1 MEESARRPPRA
12 GGFVAV
18 ERSPVLA
25 LTPWTWQRSGM
36 TMQAIREATDAEPF
50 RPFSLRLAGGPKI
63 KVAHPDYI
71 AFGPRGR
78 TILVYGADESFKV
91 IDVMLV
97 TEVDV
102 PEPRSPKR

>member
-1 MEESARRPPRA
+1 
-12 GGFVAV
+12 
-18 ERSPVLA
+18 
-25 LTPWTWQRSGM
+25 M
-36 TMQAIREATDAEPF
+36 TMQAIREAANAQPF

-63 KVAHPDYI
+63 RVVHPDYI
-71 AFGPRGR
+71 ALGPRGR

-102 PEPRSPKR
+102 PEPRSTKR